1 MLAYVKDP
9 AEIYRR
15 SFEIIRREAPI
26 ARLPD
31 DVAPLVVRLIH
42 ACGMTDIAESIAF
55 SDDVVANGRGA
66 LQKGALILCDTAMT
80 AAGIIRRHLPKEN
93 EILVASENPAAADH
107 AGKIGNTRSAAGVD
121 LWGEQLDGS
130 VVVIGN
136 APTALY
142 RLIERIDLD
151 GYRPAAILAFPV
163 GFVGAAESKELLAAG
178 VLGIPFITLRGRRGG
193 SAMAA
198 AALNALLIG
207 EGAA

>member
-9 AEIYRR
+9 AEIYRQ

-26 ARLPD
+26 ARLPVD
-31 DVAPLVVRLIH
+31 IASLVVRLIH
-42 ACGMTDIAESIAF
+42 ACGMTDIVESIAF
-55 SDDVVANGRGA
+55 SDDVMARGRDA
-66 LQKGALILCDTAMT
+66 LQNGAPILCDTGMT
-80 AAGIIRRHLPKEN
+80 AAGIMRRHLPAGN
-93 EILVASENPAAADH
+93 DILIASENPAAADH

-121 LWGEQLDGS
+121 LWGERLDGS
-130 VVVIGN
+130 VIVIGN
-136 APTALY
+136 APTALF

-178 VLGIPFITLRGRRGG
+178 ALGIPFVTLRGRRGG